1 MLSLLLKKRS
11 IESDNNELD
20 LSNIIGSLV
29 SDEIIAWW
37 MYWFMYQVSQ
47 GNSYHSMAME
57 FEEHAKEEL
66 EHANKLITW
75 AQANNVNIPVMPD
88 QLFSIANNPMFKF
101 RCGECTAKFIEKN
114 IMAERGAIK
123 SYREKYKLVHEEYPD
138 LGQLFMEISNEEQ
151 DHLNDLLDLGSQVGI
166 DSMIMD
172 GTSLSGVSEYPKYKE
187 STNNLID
194 KIMDTSN
201 FTERLKRINNVINF
215 SEKINKDE
223 LFSYAHTLAKEIFK
237 DKVDDKIVSDIV
249 ENAINK
255 SNGDMSKAMG
265 IIKNS
270 YT

>member
-11 IESDNNELD
+11 IEPDNNELD

-75 AQANNVNIPVMPD
+75 AQANNVDIPVMPN
-88 QLFSIANNPMFKF
+88 QLFNIANNPMFKF

-151 DHLNDLLDLGSQVGI
+151 DHLNDLLDLGSQVEVN
-166 DSMIMD
+166 SVVMK
-172 GTSLSGVSEYPKYKE
+172 GTSLNGLSRYPSMNKIKLHGDI
-187 STNNLID
+187 NLPLSIAS
-194 KIMDTSN
+194 KIMN
-201 FTERLKRINNVINF
+201 PMRFNF
-215 SEKINKDE
+215 SNKINKDE
-223 LFSYAHTLAKEIFK
+223 LMSYAHTLAKEIFGN
-237 DKVDDKIVSDIV
+237 KVDDDIV
-249 ENAINK
+249 NSIVDNAIEK
-255 SNGDMSKAMG
+255 SDGDMSKAMG
-265 IIKNS
+265 IVKNS